1 MSDLSS
7 LIQTILSVPES
18 HRFMRSA
25 LADFTAGGELLFRE
39 EVWLLPNLPNV
50 FMRCDRRSRNASH
63 AHHERNL
70 LPSISYFLP
79 DLLTPP

>member
-39 EVWLLPNLPNV
+39 EVGGSRFADQLALLAG
-50 FMRCDRRSRNASH
+50 R
-63 AHHERNL
+63 
-70 LPSISYFLP
+70 
-79 DLLTPP
+79 